1 VSGAVEKPLLKLGFK
16 QTAQTKTDRLQ
27 KAIGWGCEWD
37 WDWYFP
43 VEIKRRN

>member
-1 VSGAVEKPLLKLGFK
+1 VVEKPLLKLGFK
-16 QTAQTKTDRLQ
+16 QMAQTKTDHLQ

-37 WDWYFP
+37 WHFP